1 MSNEPSKL
9 NGQVN
14 SVVGSVEAMAGA
26 VIEAGFQAVGG
37 STEPSVL
44 TKDGKERHD
53 KGEAEIKAAEAKQYA
68 EGTVDRVVGKKDA
81 IVGAITG
88 DSAQELSGN
97 AQKESGHA
105 QQKLATS

>member
-1 MSNEPSKL
+1 L
-9 NGQVN
+9 YDVRT
-14 SVVGSVEAMAGA
+14 
-26 VIEAGFQAVGG
+26 AGFV
-37 STEPSVL
+37 
-44 TKDGKERHD
+44 
-53 KGEAEIKAAEAKQYA
+53 
-68 EGTVDRVVGKKDA
+68 DA

>member
-1 MSNEPSKL
+1 
-9 NGQVN
+9 
-14 SVVGSVEAMAGA
+14 
-26 VIEAGFQAVGG
+26 
-37 STEPSVL
+37 L

-68 EGTVDRVVGKKDA
+68 EGTVDRVVGKKGESPSPRLAFFAMPNMSRLIVLCYVRSARCVDA

>member
-1 MSNEPSKL
+1 MLVPF
-9 NGQVN
+9 
-14 SVVGSVEAMAGA
+14 
-26 VIEAGFQAVGG
+26 GFV
-37 STEPSVL
+37 
-44 TKDGKERHD
+44 
-53 KGEAEIKAAEAKQYA
+53 
-68 EGTVDRVVGKKDA
+68 DA